1 MKKNFPGAVIW
12 DMDGVLADTGP
23 FHFEAWEKIFKELK
37 IPFTREDFRKTFGM
51 RNDQILEKFLRK
63 ELSSKEV
70 SKIGDKKEI
79 YFRKGA
85 KGKLK
90 PPRGLIKILSSL
102 KKRGFKMAMASS
114 GPPENVKF
122 VVEELGIRNYFEVL
136 LSGKDATCSKPHPG
150 IFLKAA
156 ERLRVSPEICIVIED
171 AVVGIEAAR
180 RAGMKAIALCGT
192 HPKEAFLEADL
203 VVESL
208 EELEI
213 EDFEKLFKNR

>member
-1 MKKNFPGAVIW
+1 MRKNFSGAVIW

-23 FHFEAWEKIFKELK
+23 FHFEAWKKIFKELK
-37 IPFTREDFRKTFGM
+37 IPFTKEDFRKTFGM
-51 RNDQILEKFLRK
+51 RNDQILKKILGK
-63 ELSSKEV
+63 NLSSEEV

-79 YFRKGA
+79 YFREGA

-90 PPRGLIKILSSL
+90 PTRGLIKILSSL
-102 KKRGFKMAMASS
+102 KKGGFKMAIASS

-122 VVEELGIRNYFEVL
+122 VVEELGIRSYFEVL
-136 LSGKDATCSKPHPG
+136 LSGEDATCSKPHPG

-156 ERLRVSPEICIVIED
+156 ERLGVSPKICIVVED
-171 AVVGIEAAR
+171 AVVGIEAAK

-192 HPKEAFLEADL
+192 HPREAFLEADL

-208 EELEI
+208 EEVKV
-213 EDFEKLFKNR
+213 EDFEKLLENR